1 MHLSGKYISAL
12 CLLVTGIYAQ
22 AGPSGSDTGNTLCL
36 GSCADSEGE
45 LTCMTGGVP
54 TFREKKQCWLC
65 CYDDD
70 HLDAFADHTDD
81 FVEPLEKGMPDRVEH
96 H

>member
-36 GSCADSEGE
+36 GSCADTPEEAG
-45 LTCMTGGVP
+45 CQGAAVA

-65 CYDDD
+65 CLNDD
-70 HLDAFADHTDD
+70 HLDDFADHMDD
-81 FVEPLEKGMPDRVEH
+81 VLPRRAGHE
-96 H
+96 